1 MSARVVR
8 AGSLRFEC
16 RAFAGV
22 AGLEERRLVL
32 VGDHWETGEPVDL
45 RVLDADEGDYH
56 EVGPVASSNERDFAR
71 AADAHMYD
79 PAAKDP
85 PNRVGFTTSPADY
98 DFGCTAE
105 LERFSCA
112 VYPGERERS
121 YRRVL
126 VLGDHAFAHGQT
138 ARYEDWVEE
147 DPRVTRDRW
156 AAQRAKRAAEA
167 REAAEDEAGLAAMTL
182 PELEAEERRRQ
193 DPDVWDRAAEL
204 RHQRIKRVLP
214 ARRQAD
220 LDAAWAALQAR
231 VREGR
236 TVLVPGR
243 DRRRRKDPWLV
254 RQYGEWEPGWS
265 AYLLYVVCPQWC
277 PKETP
282 IAERLYSVQTDEGHA
297 HRGSPAEVVAGWFD
311 AGYETDAYPALE
323 LRRKFY
329 KRLGSYI
336 VDAPR
341 AVVGGRIYYL
351 GTPRFSSDLLVLD
364 AEKMELCRSKKV
376 RDLVA
381 AAHRWHEG
389 RKAVADSIAYHE
401 ALPEGDERRGK
412 LAALRERLAAGDAA
426 KPAEFSRVAY
436 TRPSLPVLPA
446 EPATWDADGGRQ

>member
-1 MSARVVR
+1 MSALVVR
-8 AGSLRFEC
+8 AGSLRFE
-16 RAFAGV
+16 RRVFHEFGASH
-22 AGLEERRLVL
+22 LRLVL
-32 VGDHWETGEPVDL
+32 VGDHWETGELVDL

-56 EVGPVASSNERDFAR
+56 EVGPVGSSDERDFAR
-71 AADAHMYD
+71 AADAHLYD

-126 VLGDHAFAHGQT
+126 VLGDHPFAHGQP
-138 ARYEDWVEE
+138 ARYEDWLEE
-147 DPRVTRDRW
+147 DPRATRDRW
-156 AAQRAKRAAEA
+156 AAQRAQRAAEDA
-167 REAAEDEAGLAAMTL
+167 AEAQEAAEDESRLAAMTL
-182 PELEAEERRRQ
+182 PELEAEERRRRDQ
-193 DPDVWDRAAEL
+193 DVWDRSAEL
-204 RHQRIKRVLP
+204 RHKRIKLVLP

-243 DRRRRKDPWLV
+243 ERRRRQDPWLV
-254 RQYGEWEPGWS
+254 RQYGEWEPGS
-265 AYLLYVVCPQWC
+265 PAYLVHVVGPEWC

-341 AVVGGRIYYL
+341 AVVEGRTYYL

-364 AEKMELCRSKKV
+364 AEKMDLCRSKKA

-381 AAHRWHEG
+381 AAHRWHQG
-389 RKAVADSIAYHE
+389 RKTVADSIAYHE

-412 LAALRERLAAGDAA
+412 LAELRERLAGDAA
-426 KPAEFSRVAY
+426 EPAEFSRVAY
-436 TRPSLPVLPA
+436 TRPSLPLLPS
-446 EPATWDADGGRQ
+446 EDG